1 MVVFMKVSFL
11 TQDDFED
18 LTQEAFASIRLRTHL
33 LLHESPDDVVQR
45 IIIGLVKG
53 TYIPPHFHELQH
65 QWEHFH
71 VLHGEV
77 ELMLFDNNGCLNK
90 KVILGG
96 QSKNVI
102 VQIPPLI
109 PHTLVCRSP
118 TAVVMEIKEG
128 PFDEKFAKVIPSWSY
143 SEDYSIVSRD
153 TITSMMAQL
162 SIGDRFII

>member
-1 MVVFMKVSFL
+1 
-11 TQDDFED
+11 
-18 LTQEAFASIRLRTHL
+18 
-33 LLHESPDDVVQR
+33 
-45 IIIGLVKG
+45 
-53 TYIPPHFHELQH
+53 
-65 QWEHFH
+65 
-71 VLHGEV
+71 
-77 ELMLFDNNGCLNK
+77 MLFDNNGCLNK

-153 TITSMMAQL
+153 TITAMMAQL